1 VKFTKMEALG
11 NDFIVLE
18 ETAPSPETI
27 QKLCDRR
34 RGIGADGLLA
44 VDPFPT
50 MRYWNADGRP
60 AEMCGNG
67 LRCVARYAVE
77 RGWAPAGEW
86 FTVVTPVGERR
97 ALVDG
102 DRITVEVGPVTI
114 GGMLTV
120 GERVFHEASVG
131 NPHAVTLVD
140 DPTRVDVPLEGPE
153 VAADPAF
160 PNGTNVEYVQVVSPG
175 HIRMRVWERGVGET
189 LACGSGMVAA
199 VAVAVGQSADPV
211 RVRVPGGEGTVV
223 FEGGSAYLTGPAVK
237 VFEGEW
243 IGVTAPD
250 GAR

>member
-1 VKFTKMEALG
+1 MEALG
-11 NDFIVLE
+11 NDFVIVE
-18 ETAPSPETI
+18 EASPTPE
-27 QKLCDRR
+27 LVRRMCDRR
-34 RGIGADGLLA
+34 RGVGADGLLA

-50 MRYWNADGRP
+50 MKYWNADGGP

-77 RGWAPAGEW
+77 RAWAPAGEW
-86 FTVVTPVGERR
+86 FSVVTPVGERR

-102 DRITVEVGPVTI
+102 GVITVEVGPVTI

-140 DPTRVDVPLEGPE
+140 DPSDLDVADEGPA
-153 VAADPAF
+153 VSADPAF
-160 PNGTNVEYVQVVSPG
+160 PNGTNVEFVQVYSPG
-175 HIRMRVWERGVGET
+175 RIRMRVWERGVGET

-199 VAVAVGQSADPV
+199 VAVANGQTPQPV
-211 RVRVPGGEGTVV
+211 QVLVPGGEGTVF
-223 FEGGSAYLTGPAVK
+223 FEGGSAYLSGPANR

-243 IGVTAPD
+243 PEVTAA
-250 GAR
+250 GAAR